1 MVVCVCKKESNVR
14 LTLVTFSAYEIVLNL
29 FLTPFCLYK
38 LSQSKIFLKQELTII
53 VIFCIRLLMVG
64 SVGKKPNAHI
74 IFYYIYLYRCTLIHP
89 NPIKLFILTI
99 ASKLST
105 VPFYLYKSSL
115 SNIFCKWES
124 NVILIFC
131 IRLLI
136 VLY

>member
-1 MVVCVCKKESNVR
+1 MIVCVCKKDSNVR

-29 FLTPFCLYK
+29 FLAPFCLYK

-64 SVGKKPNAHI
+64 SVGKKPNARI
-74 IFYYIYLYRCTLIHP
+74 NFDYIYLYRCTLIHP
-89 NPIKLFILTI
+89 NTIKLCILTI

-105 VPFYLYKSSL
+105 VPFYLYKSSQG
-115 SNIFCKWES
+115 NIFCKWES
-124 NVILIFC
+124 NVIIIFC